1 MYKVEDLNRQVAVP
15 QVQYLQSVG
24 VSSDKEGGGK
34 VSTFFFPSMVFP
46 NHTELISVTIM
57 CNNIKG
63 TTDKV
68 IHFSTALNGSA
79 TPSDLK
85 DYALTHK
92 VGEMCTTLNFKVS
105 LLLEPH
111 QPFFFHHQE
120 GELTDSC
127 LVLGF
132 RNFNGNFGK
141 AGLKTPE

>member
-24 VSSDKEGGGK
+24 VSSGKDGGGK
-34 VSTFFFPSMVFP
+34 VSTFFSPSMLFP
-46 NHTELISVTIM
+46 NHTELVSATIM

-68 IHFSTALNGSA
+68 IHFLTVLNGSA
-79 TPSDLK
+79 TPSVLK

-92 VGEMCTTLNFKVS
+92 VGEICTTLNFKVS

-111 QPFFFHHQE
+111 QPFFFLHQE